1 MKARSKPAA
10 PFSAPSSAPFTRI
23 ALAVPAALLLL
34 LAAAPAAEA
43 GAASGWSRTEI
54 AATGSYSWRYLP
66 AGLDPGQPAP
76 VVVFLHGS
84 GALPEQWQGL
94 LAPVAEETGVA
105 LVVPKSISA
114 IGWGPG
120 DDRRT
125 VAEALRLLGEEL
137 AVDPTRVAIAGH
149 SSGGAYALVLAY
161 ASVSRFSGV
170 FALGAPYRTIL
181 EVADFDYTPPARL
194 YYGTADPN
202 YTGGSRAALVE
213 QLERLGAPLVQ
224 EIRAGYGH
232 SDWPATTLP
241 DGFHFLAE
249 QRYRTAGGCV
259 PAEHRLCLQSGRFA
273 VEGEWTTPSGDSGP
287 VRAAAG
293 RSGDSGLL
301 YFFRESNWEVMV
313 KVLAGCPVNDR
324 WWVFT
329 AASTNVGYRL
339 TVRDLAAGAERVY
352 ESPAGVRAEAVTDTA
367 AFATCF

>member
-1 MKARSKPAA
+1 MKARSKLETP
-10 PFSAPSSAPFTRI
+10 SGAPSATPSARI
-23 ALAVPAALLLL
+23 AGAVPAAILLL
-34 LAAAPAAEA
+34 LAAAGAAEA
-43 GAASGWSRTEI
+43 GAVPGWERTEI

-66 AGLDPGQPAP
+66 AGLDPAQPAP

-84 GALPEQWQGL
+84 GALPEHWQPL
-94 LAPVAEETGVA
+94 LAPVADETGVA
-105 LVVPKSISA
+105 LVVPKSISP

-125 VAEALRLLGEEL
+125 VAEALRLLGDEI

-161 ASVSRFSGV
+161 ASVSRFSCV

-181 EVADFDYTPPARL
+181 EVADPDYTPPARL

-213 QLERLGAPLVQ
+213 QLERLGAPLVE
-224 EIRAGYGH
+224 EIRAGHGH
-232 SDWPATTLP
+232 SDWPETTLP
-241 DGFHFLAE
+241 DGFGFLAE

-259 PAEHRLCLQSGRFA
+259 PAEHRLCLQGGRFA
-273 VEGEWTTPSGDSGP
+273 VEGEWTTPAGDSGP

-293 RSGDSGLL
+293 RTGDSGLL
-301 YFFRESNWEVMV
+301 WFFRESNWEVMV

-329 AASTNVGYRL
+329 SASTNVGYRL

-352 ESPAGVRAEAVTDTA
+352 ESPAGTVAEAVTDTA
-367 AFATCF
+367 AFECF